1 MHGTEIPSRVTHGT
15 TPTLACKSS
24 RNDSMM
30 QDIMEFQEAVFNGL
44 LLPNA
49 HRLFIPSPLPACH
62 NLHNHLH
69 HLSVKGNS
77 RSTCYWITGACKST
91 DHSRLCVCVCV
102 RVCVCVCVELHWCCV
117 TMVQPCMCTVVHIHV
132 CVQLYTYTP
141 VECVCGSMCVV

>member
-91 DHSRLCVCVCV
+91 DHSRLCVCVCA
-102 RVCVCVCVELHWCCV
+102 RVCVCLCGIALVLCNHGTTVYVYSCTH
-117 TMVQPCMCTVVHIHV
+117 TRMCTVVHIHA
-132 CVQLYTYTP
+132 
-141 VECVCGSMCVV
+141 S